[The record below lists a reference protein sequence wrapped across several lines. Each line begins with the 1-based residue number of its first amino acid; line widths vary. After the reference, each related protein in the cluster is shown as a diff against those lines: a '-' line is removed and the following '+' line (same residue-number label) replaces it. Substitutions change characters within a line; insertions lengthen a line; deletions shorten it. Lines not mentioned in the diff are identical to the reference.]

1 MPEWLEIVYKD
12 FEKLEIYE
20 CLEFI
25 DYCAIARDS
34 NILNFLQV
42 RAGQYRVDITN
53 TVIDSLNKLDSWLKK
68 LENLSK

>member
-1 MPEWLEIVYKD
+1 MPKGLEILYKD
-12 FEKLEIYE
+12 FEKLEICK

-25 DYCAIARDS
+25 DYCVIARDS

-53 TVIDSLNKLDSWLKK
+53 AVKNSLNKLDIWLKK

>member
-1 MPEWLEIVYKD
+1 MPNWLEILYKD
-12 FEKLEIYE
+12 FEKLEICK

-42 RAGQYRVDITN
+42 RAGQYRVDTTN

-68 LENLSK
+68 IENLSK

>member
-1 MPEWLEIVYKD
+1 MPKEFEIVYKG
-12 FEKLEIYE
+12 FEKLEICE

-53 TVIDSLNKLDSWLKK
+53 TVKDSLNKLDSWLKK

>member
-1 MPEWLEIVYKD
+1 MPKGLEIVYKD
-12 FEKLEIYE
+12 FEKLEIYK
-20 CLEFI
+20 CLEFL

-42 RAGQYRVDITN
+42 RVGQYRVDITN
-53 TVIDSLNKLDSWLKK
+53 IVKDSLNKLDSWLKK